1 MREIEGI
8 EEVVLR
14 LKPHFA
20 TIKEHFDR
28 ENRAFKGLISSKH
41 DTLGRVLKCH
51 LVVEHY
57 LDRFLLEQ
65 FKMENLDAAG
75 LRFFQKAKFLPDKGT
90 AAALVKPGILRLNT
104 IRNRFGHSLGADLS
118 FQDLDSIRPV
128 LDIARPGV
136 AFGSPV
142 EAIEALTTVACTF
155 LIVAPPALQQ
165 IFAEAFASVRV
176 HAYARE

>member
-8 EEVVLR
+8 EEVVSR

-20 TIKEHFDR
+20 TIDEHFER
-28 ENRAFKGLISSKH
+28 ENRTFKSLISSKP

-75 LRFFQKAKFLPDKGT
+75 LRFIQKAKLLPDEGM
-90 AAALVKPGILRLNT
+90 AAAFVKPAILRLNT

-118 FQDLDSIRPV
+118 FEDLGAIRPV

-136 AFGSPV
+136 TFGSPV
-142 EAIEALTTVACTF
+142 DAIEAFTTVACTF
-155 LIVAPPALQQ
+155 LIVTPPALQQ
-165 IFAEAFASVRV
+165 IFAEAFSSVRV
-176 HAYARE
+176 HP